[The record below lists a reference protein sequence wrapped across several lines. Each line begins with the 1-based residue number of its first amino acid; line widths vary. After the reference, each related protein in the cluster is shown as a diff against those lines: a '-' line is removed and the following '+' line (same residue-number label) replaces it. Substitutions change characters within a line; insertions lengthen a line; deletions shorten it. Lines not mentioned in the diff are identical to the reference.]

1 LEITT
6 QVLEDERIREGLD
19 IKEKQERIDLLQRLL
34 MEAKPSGHTPTPSDR
49 RRCGNILR
57 ELGILYRSIGEV
69 ESADKSLKDGLALMT
84 DDVKLALVKAQLLHE
99 LGYLYDDLGQVE
111 EGIALYKQSLELN
124 DRIGNAQGKA
134 ATLHCMTIIYASQG
148 QVDEAITLYQQSLEL
163 NDRIGNVQGKAA
175 TLHCMA
181 MIYADQGQVEE
192 AIALYKQSLEL
203 DDRIGDV
210 QGKAATLVMLGQ
222 LIANVSED
230 YNTAIS
236 YLQESLE
243 IFQRLKSP
251 SAEIVQS
258 ILSGICD
265 RANTL
270 SST

>member
-1 LEITT
+1 MAMI
-6 QVLEDERIREGLD
+6 
-19 IKEKQERIDLLQRLL
+19 
-34 MEAKPSGHTPTPSDR
+34 
-49 RRCGNILR
+49 
-57 ELGILYRSIGEV
+57 Y
-69 ESADKSLKDGLALMT
+69 AD
-84 DDVKLALVKAQLLHE
+84 Q
-99 LGYLYDDLGQVE
+99 GQVE
-111 EGIALYKQSLELN
+111 EVIALYK
-124 DRIGNAQGKA
+124 
-134 ATLHCMTIIYASQG
+134 
-148 QVDEAITLYQQSLEL
+148 QSLEL